1 MAIDLLEET
10 KLKKR
15 KMRAKVLVLGFLF
28 LPLSLLWLQL
38 EEEEK
43 LSKVER
49 EIKAISDIV
58 AKFISIPVVED
69 DGSMYRI
76 WVVFLF
82 EPRNYD
88 QVQPWTDTVC
98 RAAKRILDNN
108 DVVRDIEVWAIRII
122 GFSWEEGGVLF
133 YGRTFYDHD
142 TDKFEFKNI
151 RELNIIKKEKRAVE
165 LLEQFKV

>member
-1 MAIDLLEET
+1 M
-10 KLKKR
+10 K
-15 KMRAKVLVLGFLF
+15 AKILVLGLLF
-28 LPLSLLWLQL
+28 LSLSLLCLQF
-38 EEEEK
+38 EGEEK
-43 LSKVER
+43 LPKIEQK
-49 EIKAISDIV
+49 IKAISDKTISELFSTTNLAIFDKEPV
-58 AKFISIPVVED
+58 AKYIKIPVVED

-76 WVVFLF
+76 WVVFLV

-88 QVQPWTDTVC
+88 QVQPWTNAVC

-108 DVVRDIEVWAIRII
+108 GVVRDVEVWAIRII

-151 RELNIIKKEKRAVE
+151 RKLNYRKGK
-165 LLEQFKV
+165 